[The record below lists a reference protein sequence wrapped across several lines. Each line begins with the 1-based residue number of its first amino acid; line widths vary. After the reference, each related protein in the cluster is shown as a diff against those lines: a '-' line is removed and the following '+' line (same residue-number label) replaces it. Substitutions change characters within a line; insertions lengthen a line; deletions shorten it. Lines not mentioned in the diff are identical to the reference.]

1 MTYQRYTVR
10 IRPDMGGGY
19 WAEVPAVPGLAC
31 FGESLELV
39 TANVRELLEA
49 ELRRRHERGLRPP
62 AEADPPAEYVLPVTV
77 RLPEP
82 N

>member
-10 IRPDMGGGY
+10 IRPDTGGGY
-19 WAEVPAVPGLAC
+19 WAEVPSVPGLAC

-62 AEADPPAEYVLPVTV
+62 AEPDPPAEYILPVTV
-77 RLPEP
+77 RLLTR

>member
-1 MTYQRYTVR
+1 MIYQRYTVR
-10 IRPDMGGGY
+10 IRPDAGGGY

-49 ELRRRHERGLRPP
+49 ELRRRQERGLRPL

-77 RLPEP
+77 RLL
-82 N
+82 NQN

>member
-1 MTYQRYTVR
+1 METTRYTVR
-10 IRPDMGGGY
+10 IQPAAEGGY

-62 AEADPPAEYVLPVTV
+62 AEPDAPAEYVLPVTV